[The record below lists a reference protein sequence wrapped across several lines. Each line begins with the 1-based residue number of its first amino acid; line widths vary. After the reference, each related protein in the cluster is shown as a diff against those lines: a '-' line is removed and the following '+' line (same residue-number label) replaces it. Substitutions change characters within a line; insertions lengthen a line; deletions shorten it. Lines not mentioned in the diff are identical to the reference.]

1 MGARCVSRGIWL
13 IPSRASQGTWDQI
26 RPLGTEEWS
35 WDIQPDVGHDS
46 KKFSRKKKKKFS
58 IEGKRK
64 SERMKTWS
72 VPELKEILRN
82 LVPALD

>member
-46 KKFSRKKKKKFS
+46 KKFS

-72 VPELKEILRN
+72 VLELKEILRT